1 MVDCKLPTIYLD
13 NAATT
18 PVDPQVAA
26 AMGTC
31 LTLDG
36 NFANPA
42 SHTHHW
48 GLAAS
53 DAVEQARAEVAAIT
67 GAALEEVVFTSGA
80 TEANNLAILGVA
92 QRHEP
97 GHMISVLTEHKA
109 VLDPLATL
117 RKSGWK
123 IDLLPV
129 DSEGLLDLQLLED
142 TIRSDTRLISV
153 MHVNN
158 EIGVVQDIAAIGAI
172 ARARGVLLH
181 VDAAQSVGKLALD
194 MHAQQVDLLSV
205 CAHKFHGPKG
215 VGALCVRRRP
225 PLRIGALMFG
235 GGHERGLRSGTLPTH
250 QLVGL
255 GEACRVARESATADN
270 KRITAMR
277 NGLWA
282 QLQDIPGVLLNG
294 SLKQRV
300 AGNLNICVD
309 GVEGESLVMAL
320 QDIGVSSGSA
330 CTSASLQPSHVLRT
344 LGRSPEQAQASLRIS
359 FGRFNREDDVAVAA
373 ADIRR
378 AIERLRDMAPR
389 AVQG

>member
-1 MVDCKLPTIYLD
+1 MADRASVYLD

-18 PVDPQVAA
+18 PVDPKVAE
-26 AMGTC
+26 AMCQC

-48 GLAAS
+48 GLAAA
-53 DAVEQARAEVAAIT
+53 DAVEQARHEVAQLT
-67 GAALEEVVFTSGA
+67 GAAIEEVVFTSGA

-92 QRHEP
+92 QRFES
-97 GHMISVLTEHKA
+97 GHMISVATEHKA
-109 VLDPLATL
+109 VLDPLVQL
-117 RKSGWK
+117 RKLGWQ
-123 IDLLPV
+123 IDLLTV
-129 DSEGLLDLQLLED
+129 DADGLVDLQQLKDAITDE
-142 TIRSDTRLISV
+142 TKLISV

-158 EIGVVQDIAAIGAI
+158 EIGVVQDVAAIGAI
-172 ARARGVLLH
+172 ARERGVLLH
-181 VDAAQSVGKLALD
+181 VDAAQSAGKLPLD
-194 MHAQQVDLLSV
+194 MHAQQIDLLSI

-255 GEACRVARESATADN
+255 GEACRLARQKMKDEVP
-270 KRITAMR
+270 RITAMR
-277 NGLWA
+277 DALW
-282 QLQDIPGVLLNG
+282 QELKQIPGVILNG

-309 GVEGESLVMAL
+309 GVEGESLVTAL
-320 QDIGVSSGSA
+320 RQIGVSSGSA
-330 CTSASLQPSHVLRT
+330 CTSASLEPSHVLRA
-344 LGRSPEQAQASLRIS
+344 LGRTPEQAQASLRIS
-359 FGRFNREDDVAVAA
+359 FGRFNTEQDVAIAA
-373 ADIRR
+373 TDIRQ
-378 AIERLRDMAPR
+378 AIERLRQMAPR
-389 AVQG
+389 